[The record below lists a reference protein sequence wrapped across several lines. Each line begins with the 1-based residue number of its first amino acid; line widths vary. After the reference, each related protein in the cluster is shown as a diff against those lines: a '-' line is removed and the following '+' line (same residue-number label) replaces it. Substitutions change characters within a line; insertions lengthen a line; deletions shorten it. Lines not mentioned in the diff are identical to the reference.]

1 LNSVILNC
9 LKEKFRLSSFRDGQG
24 DAIESILQKKDT
36 LCILPTGGGKSLIY
50 QLPSA
55 IYADGI
61 TIVVSPLI
69 SLMKDQVEYL
79 NSIGVPAMFS
89 NSSQDEL
96 DQLKAVSFAVNNK
109 IKLLYLSPERVMSPY
124 FLKMIQKM
132 KINLVAI
139 DEAHCI
145 SQWGN
150 DFRPEYRELG
160 KLRKLPN
167 MQDVPFVALT
177 ATATKKVSDDI
188 IHSLQME
195 KPTLIQKSF
204 FRKNLLFQVYFAE
217 SEIEK
222 EKILVQKIKGQ
233 ITKDPKSRII
243 IYCATR
249 NKTEEVQKILQEN
262 GFSASIYHAG
272 KTDKFREKAQ
282 NSYAMGKNKILVA
295 TNAFGMGVDFPDIR
309 LVLHFQVPASVE
321 SYYQESGRAGR
332 DGKDSECVMI
342 CKESDFQVQ
351 NFIIRKE
358 KNYKGME
365 TLLSQLRGYTL
376 ATDCRQKYICA
387 YFGEEVSPCG
397 KCDLCLEK
405 DSHAVHD
412 YIQKQTQKK
421 KKIELSHEWEE
432 SERENLY
439 KCLKDFPAMY
449 GKKIIS
455 SIVKG
460 SKTKEI
466 YKRKLEK
473 SDCYGIL
480 KHIPED
486 SIQLE
491 LERSI
496 QSGKILVKGE
506 KYPKLYLK
514 GYPAN
519 PKPKKQLGGN
529 LKPLSSDASLLKEL
543 KNFRD
548 REARKMKWKK
558 FMVMQNSVLA
568 RIAKQKPNSK
578 QDLKLIKGFGDQ
590 RIEKYSEE
598 ILRIVS
604 KYT

>member
-1 LNSVILNC
+1 MNPVILNC
-9 LKEKFRLSSFRDGQG
+9 LKEKFRLSSFRDGQR

-55 IYADGI
+55 IYTDGI
-61 TIVVSPLI
+61 TIVISPLI

-96 DQLKAVSFAVNNK
+96 EQLKAVSLAVNSK
-109 IKLLYLSPERVMSPY
+109 IKLLYLSPERALSSY

-150 DFRPEYRELG
+150 DFRPEYKELG

-167 MQDVPFVALT
+167 MQSIPFVALT

-195 KPTLIQKSF
+195 FPTVVQKSF
-204 FRKNLLFQVYFAE
+204 FRKNLLFKVHFAE
-217 SEIEK
+217 SEVEK
-222 EKILVQKIKGQ
+222 EKILVQKIKEQ
-233 ITKDPKSRII
+233 TAKDSKSRII

-249 NKTEEVQKILQEN
+249 NKTEEVQKILKEN
-262 GFSASIYHAG
+262 GISSSIYHAG

-282 NSYAMGKNKILVA
+282 TSYAMGKSKILVA

-332 DGKDSECVMI
+332 DGKDSECVLI

-365 TLLSQLRGYTL
+365 TLLSHMRGYTL
-376 ATDCRQKYICA
+376 ETECRQKFICA
-387 YFGEEVSPCG
+387 YFGEEVDHCG

-405 DSHAVHD
+405 DSHQVHG

-421 KKIELSHEWEE
+421 KKIELSHEWQEQDRE
-432 SERENLY
+432 SLY
-439 KCLKDFPAMY
+439 QCLRDFPAMY

-455 SIVKG
+455 SILKG
-460 SKTKEI
+460 SKTKDI
-466 YKRKLEK
+466 YKRKLDK
-473 SDCYGIL
+473 SNCYGLL

-491 LERSI
+491 IEMGV
-496 QSGKILVKGE
+496 QSGKILVKGD

-514 GYPAN
+514 GFPAV
-519 PKPKKQLGGN
+519 PKPKKQLSGN
-529 LKPLSSDASLLKEL
+529 SKPLSADASLLREL

-558 FMVMQNSVLA
+558 FMVMQNSVLL

-578 QDLKLIKGFGDQ
+578 QDLKLIKGVGDQ

-604 KYT
+604 KYI